1 MKVCSELGDL
11 NSHLVPFDDPEDFE
25 FFYKKGRLNPAV
37 QRYCNDHHNNHK
49 SYSFLFVL
57 GIATMETG
65 RCSGFPIKTG
75 IVRKHITTHIYPKQN
90 YVTFLNKKFQDTSV
104 QNRMSPFRK

>member
-75 IVRKHITTHIYPKQN
+75 IVLKHRTTHIYPTEFKSD
-90 YVTFLNKKFQDTSV
+90 FLTKNSK
-104 QNRMSPFRK
+104 MSPFRNE

>member
-37 QRYCNDHHNNHK
+37 QRYCNDHHNKKNSCVK
-49 SYSFLFVL
+49 

-65 RCSGFPIKTG
+65 KCSGFPIKTG
-75 IVRKHITTHIYPKQN
+75 IVRKHITTYIYPKELSH
-90 YVTFLNKKFQDTSV
+90 FLTKNSKIPLFKDTCHLFE
-104 QNRMSPFRK
+104 NE